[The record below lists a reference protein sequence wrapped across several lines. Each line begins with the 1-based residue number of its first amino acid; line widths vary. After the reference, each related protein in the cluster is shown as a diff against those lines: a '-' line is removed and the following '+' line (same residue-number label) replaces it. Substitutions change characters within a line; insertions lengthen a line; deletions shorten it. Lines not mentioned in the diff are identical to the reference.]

1 MDIAYTGIPMLNST
15 QKRNTNAKQQHSI
28 TQILTV
34 KILLYYKRFLLR
46 FEPKFE
52 THMKRPAMP
61 AVAPNPDRMSAINSR
76 RSLKVLASNGSSAA
90 FFWLD
95 ILRADP

>member
-15 QKRNTNAKQQHSI
+15 QKRNPNAKQQHF
-28 TQILTV
+28 TQILIV
-34 KILLYYKRFLLR
+34 KILLYYKCFLLR

-76 RSLKVLASNGSSAA
+76 RSLKVLASNGSSAT